1 PAYQRAAA
9 GGGLLPGAYRV
20 DLDSGAGA
28 DAGDHKGGHRPRA
41 LRRGHD
47 PQSDDRAAAP
57 AAWHGAVRAGSHL
70 QAVDRAHDDSHPAV
84 ANPTVGVAVGHLPRP
99 RAYPVAAARHR
110 AHPVAA
116 GAGAGALL
124 HPRRYGLWAKRWLGA
139 WSSSAQLRGLVR
151 GLTL

>member
-1 PAYQRAAA
+1 
-9 GGGLLPGAYRV
+9 
-20 DLDSGAGA
+20 
-28 DAGDHKGGHRPRA
+28 KGGHRPRA

-84 ANPTVGVAVGHLPRP
+84 ANPTVGLAVGYHPRP

-124 HPRRYGLWAKRWLGA
+124 HPRRYGLWAKALA
-139 WSSSAQLRGLVR
+139 RGLELLR
-151 GLTL
+151 PASGPGARPDPSDARIG